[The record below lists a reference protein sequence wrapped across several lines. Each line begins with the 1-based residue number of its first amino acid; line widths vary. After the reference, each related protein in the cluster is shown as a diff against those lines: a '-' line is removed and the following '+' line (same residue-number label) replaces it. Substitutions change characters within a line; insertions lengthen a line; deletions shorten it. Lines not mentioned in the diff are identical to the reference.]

1 MLIAEGSLA
10 AAAAPEAMGNAESQ
24 ALPQPC

>member
-10 AAAAPEAMGNAESQ
+10 AAAAPEVMGNAESQ